1 MMSIVKIIIKSFVI
15 FLIASFLTRYLIGS
29 GLVRKGLETSI
40 GDALYTT
47 LSNLFNVNG
56 SEQAETLVISVLLI
70 ASLVLVT
77 ILGWLASIFTSRP
90 YQEKLKK

>member
-1 MMSIVKIIIKSFVI
+1 MMSIVKVIIKSFVI

-40 GDALYTT
+40 GNALYIT

-56 SEQAETLVISVLLI
+56 SEQAETLIISVLLI
-70 ASLVLVT
+70 ASLIFVT
-77 ILGWLASIFTSRP
+77 ILGWLASTITSRT
-90 YQEKLKK
+90 YQKKLKK

>member
-1 MMSIVKIIIKSFVI
+1 MSIIKVLIKSFMI

-29 GLVRKGLETSI
+29 GLVRKGLNTSI

-56 SEQAETLVISVLLI
+56 SEQAETLIISVLLI
-70 ASLVLVT
+70 VSLVFITMLS
-77 ILGWLASIFTSRP
+77 WLASIITSRRH
-90 YQEKLKK
+90 QGKQKK

>member
-1 MMSIVKIIIKSFVI
+1 MSIVKIIIKSFVI
-15 FLIASFLTRYLIGS
+15 FLIASLLTRYLIGS